1 MGDLTK
7 MSFRKFKRNC
17 KERMF
22 DGNWEIDEALI
33 SFKAIAEVD
42 KIKETGFFGKIK
54 SGLAK
59 EKEWQKIRNELM

>member
-1 MGDLTK
+1 MEDITK
-7 MSFRKFKRNC
+7 MNFKKFKKHC

-22 DGNWEIDEALI
+22 NGNWEINEALI

-42 KIKETGFFGKIK
+42 KIKEHGFFGKIK